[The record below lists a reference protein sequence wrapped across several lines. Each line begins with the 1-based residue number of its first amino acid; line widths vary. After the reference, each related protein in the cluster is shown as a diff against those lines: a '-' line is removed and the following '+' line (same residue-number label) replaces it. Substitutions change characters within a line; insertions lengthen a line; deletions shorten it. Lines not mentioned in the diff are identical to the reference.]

1 MRASGIPRPPD
12 SVYGEIGPGRIVPLP
27 APGACQRPPIIAAVA
42 ARATIQLRSPDPA
55 VGLDHA
61 REDGRVI
68 YYRLATNFPESLLE
82 HCLRELVQLSRA
94 VQNLGG
100 EEG

>member
-1 MRASGIPRPPD
+1 M
-12 SVYGEIGPGRIVPLP
+12 
-27 APGACQRPPIIAAVA
+27 
-42 ARATIQLRSPDPA
+42 
-55 VGLDHA
+55 
-61 REDGRVI
+61 